1 MQLRLIPHLKT
12 LDLSA
17 YSKLFCHSRLTHSGS
32 RNQDTAD
39 SGGRYPTR
47 HSHERAGLRLATEEV
62 LAAPPLG
69 ARSTSRAHTEH

>member
-17 YSKLFCHSRLTHSGS
+17 YSKLFCHSGS

-39 SGGRYPTR
+39 SGGRYPAC
-47 HSHERAGLRLATEEV
+47 HSHERAGLRLANEEV
-62 LAAPPLG
+62 VAAPSLG
-69 ARSTSRAHTEH
+69 ARSTSQARTEHWR